1 MGDNFM
7 QVSSAPNQK
16 FFIIG
21 LVGVL
26 ALIVLAYLFGG
37 EAYTSFIGW
46 VYAGQKMFHTEMTD
60 NLSKFADSASGATAW
75 AVVLGSFL
83 YGVFH
88 AAGPGHGKVILSTYL
103 LAQPHQVKKSVYMS
117 VAAAILQGI
126 VAVVLVYG
134 LFYAF
139 GLVTKETKAAVVWS
153 ERLAFALVM
162 AIGLILMWRAVKG
175 FGWVG
180 GAKRAHTHDHGHS
193 HNHDHSHDHGH
204 GHGHDHSH
212 GHDHGHTQVHTHSHD
227 HGHHHDADG
236 VCSTCG
242 HAHVPSSEQI
252 AEAKDLRTIIGIVFS
267 IGLRPCSGAVL
278 VLVFAKFAGIP
289 FAGVL
294 SVFAISI
301 GTAITV
307 SALAILSVQARKVA
321 VTLLDGAV
329 GKADLIGNAIAL
341 TGGAVLILLGYGLMQ
356 TTFDGPIRSLG
367 L

>member
-1 MGDNFM
+1 M
-7 QVSSAPNQK
+7 QISSAPSTRWYVL
-16 FFIIG
+16 G
-21 LVGVL
+21 LVG
-26 ALIVLAYLFGG
+26 LIGFSLLAYFFGTS
-37 EAYTSFIGW
+37 AYTQFIGW
-46 VYAGQKMFHTEMTD
+46 VYAGQKMFHGQMTD

-75 AVVLGSFL
+75 AVVFGSFL

-103 LAQPHQVKKSVYMS
+103 LAQPHEVKKSVYMS
-117 VAAAILQGI
+117 AAASILQGI
-126 VAVVLVYG
+126 VAILLVYG

-139 GLVTKETKAAVVWS
+139 GLVAKETKAAVVWS

-162 AIGLILMWRAVKG
+162 VVGLVLIWRAVKG

-180 GAKRAHTHDHGHS
+180 SRAHAHDHHDNHGDHGHS
-193 HNHDHSHDHGH
+193 HNHAHEHHHGH
-204 GHGHDHSH
+204 NHS
-212 GHDHGHTQVHTHSHD
+212 
-227 HGHHHDADG
+227 HGHHHDEHG

-242 HAHVPSSEQI
+242 HAHVPSSEQV
-252 AEAKDLRTIIGIVFS
+252 AEATDFRTIIGIIFS

-307 SALAILSVQARKVA
+307 STMAIMSVQARKLA

-329 GKADLIGNAIAL
+329 GKADAVGNVIAL
-341 TGGAVLILLGYGLMQ
+341 VGGVLLILVGYGLLQ
-356 TTFDGPIRSLG
+356 TTFFAPVRSMG